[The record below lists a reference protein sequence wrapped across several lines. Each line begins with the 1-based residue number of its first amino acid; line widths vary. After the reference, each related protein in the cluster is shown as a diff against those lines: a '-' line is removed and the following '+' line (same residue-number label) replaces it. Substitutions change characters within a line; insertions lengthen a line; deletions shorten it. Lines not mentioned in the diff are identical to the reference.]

1 MSENNL
7 KLWTCYPKNK
17 TTENFNN
24 SSDSHS
30 SHDFDENSVSETYD
44 HFTENFTD
52 DNGWNCIPTNNI
64 ETFESDIESESQIQ
78 DKINSFKNYLFGDS
92 KYADYYFY
100 VSIVALVFILILIMR
115 R

>member
-17 TTENFNN
+17 RTENFDN
-24 SSDSHS
+24 SSDTNDSRE
-30 SHDFDENSVSETYD
+30 FDENSVSETYD

-52 DNGWNCIPTNNI
+52 DNGWNCVPTNNI
-64 ETFESDIESESQIQ
+64 ETFAAVSESESDIEN
-78 DKINSFKNYLFGDS
+78 KINSFKKYLFGDS
-92 KYADYYFY
+92 EYADYYFY
-100 VSIVALVFILILIMR
+100 ASIVALVFILILLMR